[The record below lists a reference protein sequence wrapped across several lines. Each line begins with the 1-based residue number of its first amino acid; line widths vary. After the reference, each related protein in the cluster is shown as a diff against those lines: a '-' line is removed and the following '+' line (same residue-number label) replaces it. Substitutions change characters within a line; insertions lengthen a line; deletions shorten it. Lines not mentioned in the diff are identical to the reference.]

1 MKKHQA
7 ILSALVL
14 SVWGV
19 LLWPSVAYMQGAN
32 IAISVTSVNP
42 KAFPEIEVFVNV
54 LDANGVLIPN
64 LEAPAFQIL
73 EDGRAVTVKEAKSF
87 SNMNAPIA
95 VCLAIDRSG
104 SMVGQTFNN
113 AKTAA
118 RAFIDEGLGE
128 KDQAAIIV
136 FSDQVNIN
144 TPLGSDPVRELALT
158 YDKNLL
164 KNFIEL
170 LQTDTEPGTPL
181 YDAAFK
187 CIKGIA
193 QASGMRA
200 VILFT
205 DGKDEKLNKVT
216 NKVEPGSVST
226 LDSVVTA
233 ARDARLPIHTV
244 GLGNEIDVAAL
255 SRLATLTGGT
265 FQRTQSPSEL
275 AGLFKS
281 ISTQLKMQ
289 YSVKYDS
296 ELLPDDKDHALQLNV
311 KTPIGQTE
319 TRSTVNLPRTI
330 LTKPFIRLYYK
341 EGDERKD
348 LKDNQ
353 ILKGNVTIAP
363 QIVTANVLTQAV
375 FLVDNTSVYT
385 ATVAPYNFVWET
397 KKVREGD
404 HQLTV
409 RAYDQKGQNEKSVRV
424 TIVYPPPIEE
434 ITNLPLG
441 VKLGIGVSMLV
452 VLAAIVGGIAYA
464 ASRTK
469 TRLCPAGLH
478 VMPPGAVVCPF
489 CEAGQPL
496 ASGIGTQPPTIP
508 EYPVQPPTPLAGGRT
523 EVLTTEEG
531 GVAGRA
537 PAPTMIL
544 GKPEL
549 VSLAFLVV
557 ETGPHA
563 GKEYK
568 LLSETAIGRAGEND
582 IVLDDPAVSRNHA
595 KIKAEGKEFYIYDLA
610 ATNPTLINGKGF
622 RGRRKLVE
630 NDRIQMGNTTL
641 VFKQIRTRT

>member
-7 ILSALVL
+7 VLFALVL
-14 SVWGV
+14 SVGV
-19 LLWPSVAYMQGAN
+19 MLCWPAVAYMQGAN
-32 IAISVTSVNP
+32 IALSVTSVNP
-42 KAFPEIEVFVNV
+42 KAFPEMEVFVNV

-64 LEAPAFQIL
+64 LEASAFQIL

-104 SMVGQTFNN
+104 SMVGQPFDN
-113 AKTAA
+113 AKAAA

-128 KDQAAIIV
+128 KDQAALIA
-136 FSDQVNIN
+136 FSDQVNIT
-144 TPLGSDPVRELALT
+144 TPLGSDPARELALT

-164 KNFIEL
+164 KNLIEL
-170 LQTDTEPGTPL
+170 LQPDSEPGTPL

-233 ARDARLPIHTV
+233 ARDARLPIHTI
-244 GLGNEIDVAAL
+244 GLGNEIDAAAL
-255 SRLATLTGGT
+255 ARLAALTGGT
-265 FQRTQSPSEL
+265 FQRTQTPSEL
-275 AGLFKS
+275 TSLFKS
-281 ISTQLKMQ
+281 ISTQLKTQ

-296 ELLPDDKDHALQLNV
+296 DLIPDDRDHGLQINV
-311 KTPIGQTE
+311 KTPLGQTE
-319 TRSTVNLPRTI
+319 TRATVNLPRTI

-363 QIVTANVLTQAV
+363 QIVTANVLAQAV
-375 FLVDNTSVYT
+375 FLVDNTPVYT

-424 TIVYPPPIEE
+424 TIVYPTLIEE
-434 ITNLPLG
+434 ITDLPLG
-441 VKLGIGVSMLV
+441 VKLGIGGGMLIFLV
-452 VLAAIVGGIAYA
+452 AIIGGIAYA

-478 VMPPGAVVCPF
+478 VMPPGALVCPF
-489 CEAGQPL
+489 CEADRPV
-496 ASGIGTQPPTIP
+496 STDSRPQPPTIP
-508 EYPVQPPTPLAGGRT
+508 DYPVLPPTPIAGERT
-523 EVLTTEEG
+523 EVLSAEESG
-531 GVAGRA
+531 SAGRA
-537 PAPTMIL
+537 PASTIIL
-544 GKPEL
+544 SKPQL
-549 VSLAFLVV
+549 ASLAFLVI

-563 GKEYK
+563 GKEFK

-641 VFKQIRTRT
+641 VFKQIRTQT